1 VPLEPVTRRSLPDA
15 VYEQLLGGIV
25 GGEYEPGEALPSER
39 RLAEALGVS
48 RPAVREA
55 LKRLAQG
62 GLVAIR
68 QGDATTVRDYLDS
81 GGLDLLA
88 GMLVLSDGSLD
99 LTVARSIV
107 EVRGLVG
114 PHIARLAARR
124 ATPAQ
129 VEAIRAV
136 VGEMAATDPDDTA
149 SLQRLALTF
158 WDRLVQASD
167 NLAFRLMFN
176 SLRGTYEQLLEVT
189 EVLVAD
195 EVTDVDAHRAIAD
208 AVAAGDSAD
217 AEAAASVALDRT
229 TRAAIALIDHLRAA
243 SSSVGAGGGDDLAV
257 GRD

>member
-1 VPLEPVTRRSLPDA
+1 MPLEPVTRRSLPDA
-15 VYEQLLGGIV
+15 VYEQLFGGIV

-39 RLAEALGVS
+39 ALADALGVS

-62 GLVAIR
+62 GLIDIR
-68 QGDATTVRDYLDS
+68 HGDATTVRDYRSS
-81 GGLDLLA
+81 GSLELLA
-88 GMLVLSDGSLD
+88 RMLVTSDGSVD

-124 ATPAQ
+124 AAPAQ
-129 VEAIRAV
+129 VEALRAV
-136 VGEMAATDPDDTA
+136 VDEMSATDPDDTA
-149 SLQRLALTF
+149 TLQRLALTF
-158 WDRLVQASD
+158 WDWLVQASD
-167 NLAFRLMFN
+167 NIAFRLMFN
-176 SLRGTYEQLLEVT
+176 SLRDTYTQMFEVT

-195 EVTDVDAHRAIAD
+195 EVADVDAHRAIAE

-229 TRAAIALIDHLRAA
+229 TRAAIALIDHLCAA
-243 SSSVGAGGGDDLAV
+243 QE
-257 GRD
+257 